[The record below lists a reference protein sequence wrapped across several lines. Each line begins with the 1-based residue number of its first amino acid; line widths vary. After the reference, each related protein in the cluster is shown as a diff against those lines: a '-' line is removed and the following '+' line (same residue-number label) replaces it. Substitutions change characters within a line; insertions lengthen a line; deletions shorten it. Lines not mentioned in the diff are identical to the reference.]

1 MAKPIITLNGLKI
14 VIMLGML
21 VIVLAGIRFAADI
34 IVPFILALFIA
45 VVLNPLVQ
53 RMVRLR
59 VPRVLAISLLIGVII
74 LGMVLLLA
82 YLGSSL
88 NELARTLPVYRDSLL
103 APLQRLDPWLHRV
116 GIDVSIEQLQ
126 TFIDPN
132 AAMTLVTNLLTQL
145 SNAMTSIF
153 LLLLTVVF
161 MLIEVPQLPA
171 KLQPLMARPAEGMG
185 AIQRA
190 LDSVTHYLVLKT
202 AISVVTGLV
211 VWGMLTLLEVRF
223 AFVWGLL
230 ALALN
235 YIPNIGSVLAAIPPI
250 VQVLAFSG
258 FYDALIVLSGYLL
271 INLVFGNILEPRMM
285 GRGLGLSTLVV
296 FLSLIFWGWLLG
308 PVGMLL
314 SVPLTIMVKIA
325 LEQTAGG
332 QSIAVLLSDVQPS
345 R

>member
-14 VIMLGML
+14 VVMLGML
-21 VIVLAGIRFAADI
+21 VIILTGIRFAADI

-45 VVLNPLVQ
+45 VILNPLVQ
-53 RMVRLR
+53 RMVRWR
-59 VPRVLAISLLIGVII
+59 IPRVLAILLLITII
-74 LGMVLLLA
+74 IMAMALLVT
-82 YLGSSL
+82 YLGTSL
-88 NELARTLPVYRDSLL
+88 NELARTLPQYRSKLVI
-103 APLQRLDPWLHRV
+103 PLQQMEPWLQRA
-116 GIDVSIEQLQ
+116 GIEVSVEELLKY
-126 TFIDPN
+126 IDPN
-132 AAMTLVTNLLTQL
+132 AAMTLVTALLAQL
-145 SNAMTSIF
+145 SSAMTSIF

-161 MLIEVPQLPA
+161 MLVEVPQLPV
-171 KLQPLMARPAEGMG
+171 KLQQMMVRPVEGMG

-190 LDSVTHYLVLKT
+190 LDSVSRYLVLKT
-202 AISVVTGLV
+202 AISIVTGLV
-211 VWGMLTLLEVRF
+211 AWAMLAVLDVRF

-230 ALALN
+230 AFALN

-250 VQVLAFSG
+250 TQVLVFSG
-258 FYDALIVLSGYLL
+258 FYDALVVLAGYLI

-314 SVPLTIMVKIA
+314 SVPLTIIVKIG

-332 QSIAVLLSDVQPS
+332 QTIAVLLSDMS
-345 R
+345 HR